1 MKTCPMDVLRDQEIS
16 RPDELEPRIKLF
28 TVEFHEDDPAK
39 CTSSKMAK
47 FHLAR
52 SIRLN
57 RVSSHSIVLNPFAPD
72 VILNKDR
79 DVVERYGLVVIDC
92 SWVNATPHFKRRI
105 NGIPRRLPLL
115 MAGNPT
121 NYSKLGALSSMEAS
135 AAACYITGFRQY
147 YERLLSLYKWGP
159 TFGSLNL
166 NALNDYASAMSQEE
180 VEKIEVDYFPQIK

>member
-1 MKTCPMDVLRDQEIS
+1 
-16 RPDELEPRIKLF
+16 
-28 TVEFHEDDPAK
+28 
-39 CTSSKMAK
+39 
-47 FHLAR
+47 
-52 SIRLN
+52 
-57 RVSSHSIVLNPFAPD
+57 
-72 VILNKDR
+72 
-79 DVVERYGLVVIDC
+79 
-92 SWVNATPHFKRRI
+92 
-105 NGIPRRLPLL
+105 